1 MGVVQIQIGLIN
13 ASFSDNNL
21 NIMSLVAKLSSSV
34 VVFGPIL
41 ASKSPNLINEY
52 GANFKFLKKKPNCRE
67 IINSI
72 QSNIVSLY
80 HD

>member
-1 MGVVQIQIGLIN
+1 M
-13 ASFSDNNL
+13 
-21 NIMSLVAKLSSSV
+21 